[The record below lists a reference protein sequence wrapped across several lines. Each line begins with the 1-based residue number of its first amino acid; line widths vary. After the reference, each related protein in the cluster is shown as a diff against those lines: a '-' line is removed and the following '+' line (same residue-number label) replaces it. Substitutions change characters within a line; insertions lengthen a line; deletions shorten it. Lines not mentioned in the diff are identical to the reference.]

1 MEFTGSIQNVSR
13 DYETGKFNITFKLN
27 EQPSFEELERV
38 RKCEKLSVKATKYR
52 QKRSLDANAY
62 AWVLMQKIAEAIHS
76 DKWEV
81 YLHML
86 QLYSKVFFHVIVKPD
101 RVDMAGRMYR
111 TYIDLGEVNVNGKT
125 GRQLQVYVG
134 SSQFNTEEMAVFI
147 DGIVRECKDLGI
159 ETMTPAEIE
168 RMKAQWQSQ

>member
-1 MEFTGSIQNVSR
+1 MEW
-13 DYETGKFNITFKLN
+13 TGKLQSVSKDWQTGEMNITFTVN
-27 EQPSFEELERV
+27 EQSVVSEIDNI
-38 RKCEKLSVKATKYR
+38 KDCEKLSLTAVKYR
-52 QKRSLDANAY
+52 RKRSLDANAY

-81 YLHML
+81 YLNML
-86 QLYSKVFFHVIVKPD
+86 QLYSKVFFHIIVKPE
-101 RVDMAGRMYR
+101 RVDMASRMYR
-111 TYIDLGEVNVNGKT
+111 TYVDLGEVTVNGKT

-168 RMKAQWQSQ
+168 RMKAAWQSQ